1 MKKICFL
8 VVAILS
14 GCTTSGIVQT
24 GPDSYMARE
33 HSTAFTIDTG
43 GAGAIANA
51 TELAGKHCTKMGKYL
66 VVQGTQVA
74 PVGAGAQ
81 AIVNFECL
89 EKQDKDY
96 VRPKL
101 QPHSAPNTTQTVI
114 INN

>member
-1 MKKICFL
+1 MKKFIML
-8 VVAILS
+8 TGVVALF
-14 GCTTSGIVQT
+14 GCTTSGVVQT

-33 HSTAFTIDTG
+33 HSTAFTIDPG

-51 TELAGKHCTKMGKYL
+51 TELAAEHCSKMGKYL
-66 VVQGTQVA
+66 VVQGTQTTR
-74 PVGAGAQ
+74 VGAGAQ

-89 EKQDKDY
+89 EKKDKDY

-101 QPHSAPNTTQTVI
+101 QSSSPNSGQTVI